1 MWPRECNYFL
11 NLPRYETNQRIIFV
25 NLCHERNSYRWF
37 KYPRHG
43 HHHRQLQKEKNRI
56 LIVDD
61 DPEVTESFGLVLE
74 DSGLFQVAKYSD
86 PMLALSN
93 FRPNLYDVVLLDVKM
108 PNVDSFGLYNKMK
121 RIDSKVKVFFI
132 CIYDKQEA

>member
-1 MWPRECNYFL
+1 MVI
-11 NLPRYETNQRIIFV
+11 TID
-25 NLCHERNSYRWF
+25 
-37 KYPRHG
+37 KYKR
-43 HHHRQLQKEKNRI
+43 KKNRI

-86 PMLALSN
+86 PMLTLSN

-108 PNVDSFGLYNKMK
+108 PNVDSFGLYDKMK
-121 RIDSKVKVFFI
+121 RIDSKVKVYFI
-132 CIYDKQEA
+132 CIYNKQETYQALRDHFPSLAKESFMTKSVSIEDLIDRVKIHLER